1 MYFSINPSKIEI
13 LNRIRKM
20 IDFELSH
27 EMTKGIT
34 FMEERIE
41 YPKRNRTPVHWI
53 LHSDAQ
59 PLCNTEINGG
69 LGHY

>member
-1 MYFSINPSKIEI
+1 MIN
-13 LNRIRKM
+13 
-20 IDFELSH
+20 FELSH

>member
-1 MYFSINPSKIEI
+1 MIVLFYKSFKKIEI

-20 IDFELSH
+20 IDFEPSH

-41 YPKRNRTPVHWI
+41 YP
-53 LHSDAQ
+53 
-59 PLCNTEINGG
+59 
-69 LGHY
+69 